1 MNTVVG
7 IDLRTTGHTWLVER
21 AAAWTRMAGGV
32 VDLVFFHPDG
42 GTSEQQDRLEALL
55 AELPEAQRGTA
66 RVLAAAPAAGL
77 VELTEDAD
85 LLVVGSRE
93 PAALERWLHG
103 PMATRVL
110 RHAHCPVLVPRRPEP
125 PRDTP
130 KLLVGVDVNNPPVD
144 RAIVEL
150 ASRWAVMVGGTLDAL
165 YAVNRALPPIA
176 NHAVRERAEKEWEA
190 RNDSERRRL
199 QLLLDEV
206 VPEGHRGQAQIGR
219 GEAEDAIIHASS
231 DADLVLVG
239 NRDREGLAQL
249 VLGTVAQR
257 VVRQAHCD
265 VLSLPTAGVDL
276 P

>member
-1 MNTVVG
+1 MHTVVG
-7 IDLRTTGHTWLVER
+7 IDLRTTGHDWLVAR
-21 AAAWTRMAGGV
+21 AAAWTAAAGGV
-32 VDLVFFHPDG
+32 IDLVFFHPDG
-42 GTSEQQDRLEALL
+42 GTNEQQTRLQALL
-55 AELPEAQRGTA
+55 DQVPEAQRGRA

-77 VELTEDAD
+77 VELTNDAD

-125 PRDTP
+125 PQQPPR
-130 KLLVGVDVNNPPVD
+130 LLVGVDINNPPLD
-144 RAIVEL
+144 RAVVKM
-150 ASRWAVMVGGTLDAL
+150 AARWAASVGGQLSAL

-176 NHAVRERAEKEWEA
+176 HQEVRERAEREWEA
-190 RNDSERRRL
+190 RNDSERKRL
-199 QLLLDEV
+199 QALIDELV
-206 VPEGHRGQAQIGR
+206 SEPCRGVASIGR
-219 GEAEDAIIHASS
+219 GEAEDALIQASA

-239 NRDREGLAQL
+239 NRDREGLAQI

-265 VLSLPTAGVDL
+265 VLSLPTAALEL